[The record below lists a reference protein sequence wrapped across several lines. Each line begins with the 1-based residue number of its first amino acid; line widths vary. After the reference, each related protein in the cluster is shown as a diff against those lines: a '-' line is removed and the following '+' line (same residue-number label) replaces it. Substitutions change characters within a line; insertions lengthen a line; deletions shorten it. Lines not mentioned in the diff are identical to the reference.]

1 MYAALTFTVE
11 LFQLVVMLVLQQVD
25 LIAQLDDDGLIR

>member
-1 MYAALTFTVE
+1 MYALTFTVE

>member
-1 MYAALTFTVE
+1 MYALTFTVE
-11 LFQLVVMLVLQQVD
+11 LFQLVVMLVLEQVD